1 MHTASRASEPQA
13 LAHIRVFLL
22 ATLAVG
28 MIGTGTELLLL
39 GHFDSMLQLIPLTL
53 LAVGLVVAA
62 WHAASPSTAT
72 VRALRSAMGLFIVA
86 AMVGV
91 GLHFRGNVEFEQELS
106 PTTGGLELLRK
117 TITGA
122 TPVLAPGSMVLLGL
136 IGLAHAYRHPRAKGD
151 V

>member
-13 LAHIRVFLL
+13 LAHIRGFLL

-28 MIGTGTELLLL
+28 MVGTGTELLLL
-39 GHFDSMLQLIPLTL
+39 GHFDSMLQMIPLVL
-53 LAVGLVVAA
+53 LALGMAATA
-62 WHAASPSTAT
+62 WHAMAPGPAT

-86 AMVGV
+86 GIVGV
-91 GLHFRGNVEFEQELS
+91 GLHFRGNVEFELELS
-106 PTTGGLELLRK
+106 PTMGGLELLRK

-151 V
+151 I